1 MRTIKVRP
9 YRGAAVSAINK
20 RGASHMR
27 SVSTRRASERH
38 DYVAAYRWYRADP
51 SVWDPWFGQIDD
63 PLERHVRDY
72 GLSEK
77 GVQRRI
83 SVRRG
88 RMNGVA
94 RPGGKR
100 DLKRLEAYL
109 ERLFQQ
115 GFLSGLG
122 RFAPKNSGNLRKAGM
137 FKLVVNVRPMG
148 SSYTLENPS
157 KEYVS
162 DKYRI
167 ALVIKPNPAAR
178 GAAAKDAYYEPLVR
192 GGEDIRGLWT
202 HKPDGVLRRVERKT
216 VVRRDKKVTVYYVKK
231 RLNTRAFQFNRYS
244 EGTIVYVSASDVFTI
259 GNNET
264 VTRPAQP
271 NNFLDLAGKEGL
283 RAVER
288 YLNTHGYFTMRVD
301 PKNPARLQASVDA
314 GRAERTALLRARAL
328 SYLRERIWAYTY
340 DHGGSFEDHE
350 RQFAPERAYLFK
362 ARSHVAMSRAFDR
375 LEYER
380 DVTRGEPEQFWYN
393 PDDDGD
399 EPSVPF

>member
-9 YRGAAVSAINK
+9 YKGAAVSAINK
-20 RGASHMR
+20 RGTSHMR
-27 SVSTRRASERH
+27 SVSTRRASERF
-38 DYVAAYRWYRADP
+38 DYVAAYRRYRSDP
-51 SVWDPWFGQIDD
+51 SVWDPWLGQIDN
-63 PLERHVRDY
+63 PVERRVRDY

-88 RMNGVA
+88 RVKGVA
-94 RPGGKR
+94 GSGGKR

-148 SSYTLENPS
+148 SSYALENPS
-157 KEYVS
+157 KEFVS

-178 GAAAKDAYYEPLVR
+178 GAAAKDAYYERLVR

-202 HKPDGVLRRVERKT
+202 RKPDGVLRRVERKT
-216 VVRRDKKVTVYYVKK
+216 VVRHDKKVTIYYVKK

-244 EGTIVYVSASDVFTI
+244 EGTIIYVSKSDVFTI
-259 GNNET
+259 GNNEK

-288 YLNTHGYFTMRVD
+288 YLNSHGYYTMRVD
-301 PKNPARLQASVDA
+301 PKNPARIQASVDA
-314 GRAERTALLRARAL
+314 GRAERNALLRARSL
-328 SYLRERIWAYTY
+328 SYLRDRIWDYTY
-340 DHGGSFEDHE
+340 DNGGSFEENE
-350 RQFAPERAYLFK
+350 RKFAPERAYLFK
-362 ARSHVAMSRAFDR
+362 ARSHASLSRARDT

-380 DVTRGEPEQFWYN
+380 DVARGEPEEFWYN
-393 PDDDGD
+393 PDDDLD
-399 EPSVPF
+399 APSSPF

>member
-9 YRGAAVSAINK
+9 YKVINK
-20 RGASHMR
+20 RGTSHMR
-27 SVSTRRASERH
+27 SVSTRRASERF
-38 DYVAAYRWYRADP
+38 DYVAAYRWYRSDP
-51 SVWDPWFGQIDD
+51 MVFDPWLGMIED
-63 PLERHVRDY
+63 PVGHHVRNY
-72 GLSEK
+72 GLSDK
-77 GVQRRI
+77 GIQRRI

-88 RMNGVA
+88 RLKGVA
-94 RPGGKR
+94 GSGGKR

-148 SSYTLENPS
+148 SSYALENPS

-178 GAAAKDAYYEPLVR
+178 GAAAKDAYYERLVR

-216 VVRRDKKVTVYYVKK
+216 IVRHDKKHTLYYVKK

-244 EGTIVYVSASDVFTI
+244 EGTIIYVSQSDVFTI
-259 GNNET
+259 GHNEK

-288 YLNTHGYFTMRVD
+288 YLNSHGYYTMRVD
-301 PKNPARLQASVDA
+301 PKNPARIQASVDA
-314 GRAERTALLRARAL
+314 GRAERNALLRARSL
-328 SYLRERIWAYTY
+328 RYLRERIWNYTH
-340 DHGGSFEDHE
+340 DNGGSFEENE
-350 RQFAPERAYLFK
+350 RKFAPERAYLFK
-362 ARSHVAMSRAFDR
+362 ARSHASLSQAIDR
-375 LEYER
+375 VEYEQ
-380 DVTRGEPEQFWYN
+380 DVARGEPEKFWYN
-393 PDDDGD
+393 PDDDLD
-399 EPSVPF
+399 APPLPF